1 MPRAPYSDGPTMTL
15 PRPGPAL
22 RVVLLV
28 MVSIWLAFAVG
39 INWGGAP
46 ESLFY
51 ALCGNTR
58 LILSGEIWRLFTAP
72 LLHVPSGTIG
82 HILTTML
89 GLYFLGTSLESSWG
103 GRRFLGFL
111 AASALFAYVTQML
124 VEIAMPAN
132 IASKLVGEYWFG
144 AVPVISAISIAW
156 ALSFRGRTVNLMLVF
171 PVSSR
176 GLILFVLILNVM
188 YLLAGAGGPDGL
200 ISPFGG
206 MLAGFL
212 FGGGTPSPV
221 RKLWLKLRLAQLDA
235 EARREASE
243 RKQRIAR
250 GGFKAIDGGRGTE
263 DSDERDSRKGPDGG
277 WLN

>member
-1 MPRAPYSDGPTMTL
+1 MAF

-28 MVSIWLAFAVG
+28 LVSIWLAFAVG

-46 ESLFY
+46 GSLFD

-58 LILSGEIWRLFTAP
+58 LILAGEVWRLITAP
-72 LLHVPSGTIG
+72 FLHIPSGTIG
-82 HILTTML
+82 HILMTML

-111 AASALFAYVTQML
+111 AMSAIFAYATQML
-124 VEIAMPAN
+124 VEIAMPAS

-144 AVPVISAISIAW
+144 AGPVVSAISVAW
-156 ALSFRGRTVNLMLVF
+156 ALSFRGRTVNLMFVP

-176 GLILFVLILNVM
+176 GLITFVLILNVM
-188 YLLAGAGGPDGL
+188 YLIAGAAGPSGL

-206 MLAGFL
+206 MLAGYL

-221 RKLWLKLRLAQLDA
+221 RRLWLKLRLAQLDA
-235 EARREASE
+235 EARREATE

-250 GGFKAIDGGRGTE
+250 GGFKVIEGGRGTE

>member
-1 MPRAPYSDGPTMTL
+1 MPRAFSDGPSMSL
-15 PRPGPAL
+15 PRPGRAL

-28 MVSIWLAFAVG
+28 VLSIWLAFAVG

-46 ESLFY
+46 ESLFFS
-51 ALCGNTR
+51 LCGNTR
-58 LILSGEIWRLFTAP
+58 LILEGEVWRLFTAP

-103 GRRFLGFL
+103 AKRFLGFL
-111 AASALFAYVTQML
+111 GASAIFAYTLQMI

-144 AVPVISAISIAW
+144 AVPVVSAISVAW
-156 ALSFRGRTVNLMLVF
+156 ALSFKGRTVNLMLVF

-188 YLLAGAGGPDGL
+188 YLIAGAGGPDGL

-212 FGGGTPSPV
+212 FGGGSPSPV
-221 RKLWLKLRLAQLDA
+221 RRLWLKLKLAQLDA
-235 EARREASE
+235 EARREADM

-250 GGFKAIDGGRGTE
+250 GGFKVIEGGRSTE
-263 DSDERDSRKGPDGG
+263 ESDDSDPRKGPDGG